1 MATHSSVLAWR
12 IPGTGEPDGL
22 PSMGSHR
29 VRHDWSDLAAAAAA
43 WCHEK
48 KFFFIKKM
56 CFCMLAPPF
65 PNHMT
70 LGKSLWF
77 LHLFSSVQSLSCVW
91 LFVTPWT
98 AAHQAF
104 LSITNFQSLLKLM
117 SIVLVMPSNHLI
129 LCRPLLP
136 CLQSFPASGSFPVS
150 QFFASGGQSIYIY
163 KMELKIVPRQFIP
176 LSFSKV

>member
-12 IPGTGEPDGL
+12 IPGMGEPGGL

-29 VRHDWSDLAAAAAA
+29 AGHDWSDLAAAAAA

-48 KFFFIKKM
+48 KFFFSFRK
-56 CFCMLAPPF
+56 CAFACWLHHFLTTWPWG
-65 PNHMT
+65 NH
-70 LGKSLWF
+70 SSF
-77 LHLFSSVQSLSCVW
+77 YISSVQSLSRVW
-91 LFVTPWT
+91 LFVTQWT
-98 AAHQAF
+98 AAHQAS

-117 SIVLVMPSNHLI
+117 SIASVMPSNHLI

-136 CLQSFPASGSFPVS
+136 WLQCLPASWSFPMS

-163 KMELKIVPRQFIP
+163 EMELKIVPRLFIP